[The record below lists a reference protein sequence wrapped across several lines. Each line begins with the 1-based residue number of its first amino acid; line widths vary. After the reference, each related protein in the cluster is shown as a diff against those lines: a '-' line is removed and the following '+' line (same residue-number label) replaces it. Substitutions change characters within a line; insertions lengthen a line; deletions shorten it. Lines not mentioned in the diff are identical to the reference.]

1 LAEKPKKYQDVLKY
15 RDTKAMEKF
24 KCNGI
29 IKVFVDNQNNMVSL
43 SVKHDLLHQRP
54 TNVEVSQDIKDFIKE
69 HIDLLPREIY
79 AQLVSKGLDLFI
91 RQKQIHFW
99 WSKLGEYRYKRNEDA
114 FKSTI
119 KWFNQENYNVI
130 LEETIPVQ
138 AIAFTTGFYEKFN
151 QMNVKIWKC
160 GIDAICK
167 YYICL
172 FFVNFILINQFN

>member
-1 LAEKPKKYQDVLKY
+1 
-15 RDTKAMEKF
+15 MERF
-24 KCNGI
+24 RCNGI
-29 IKVFVDNQNNMVSL
+29 VKIFVDNLNNIVNL
-43 SVKHDLLHQRP
+43 SIKHDFLHERP

-79 AQLVSKGLDLFI
+79 AQLLNKGLDLSI

-119 KWFNQENYNVI
+119 EWINQGNYNII
-130 LEETIPVQ
+130 LEETTPVR

-151 QMNVKIWKC
+151 QMNVVLMRHVSIGSVYFKL
-160 GIDAICK
+160 
-167 YYICL
+167 Y
-172 FFVNFILINQFN
+172 NNN